1 VSETASHLFIC
12 FSSRDEA
19 VAREVVEVLEAN
31 GLPCWISLRNVSTG
45 QNYQEAI
52 VQAIEA
58 AQGIVFL
65 FSESA
70 SQSGEIKKELSI
82 GASLNV
88 PVFPV
93 RLSPV
98 LPSGALRYELATRQ
112 WIDIFPDRRGAL
124 SRLAETIKKAI
135 AAPPTRANAVA
146 ATPPLVADAAS
157 RSVTPDTLPAQIPPA
172 QIPPTQV
179 PIVAAGTPEFEAI
192 RALLA
197 GYVGPIA
204 KVLVAKT
211 ANEARTVDEFCERL
225 ATHIAA
231 PPDRASFLR
240 AARARLAV
248 KT

>member
-1 VSETASHLFIC
+1 VPVAASHLFIC

-19 VAREVVEVLEAN
+19 TAREVVEVLEAN
-31 GLPCWISLRNVSTG
+31 GLACWISLRNVSAG

-65 FSESA
+65 FSESS

-82 GASLNV
+82 GASLNL

-93 RLSPV
+93 RLSSV
-98 LPSGALRYELATRQ
+98 LPSGALRYELAIRQ
-112 WIDIFPDRRGAL
+112 WIDIFPDRRDAL
-124 SRLAETIKKAI
+124 GRLAETIKKAI
-135 AAPPTRANAVA
+135 AAPPTRANTTPATA
-146 ATPPLVADAAS
+146 PLALDAAIRTATPEAVPGHVA
-157 RSVTPDTLPAQIPPA
+157 PANFAPSL
-172 QIPPTQV
+172 V
-179 PIVAAGTPEFEAI
+179 PIVTAGTPEFEAI

-211 ANEARTVDEFCERL
+211 ANEARTADEFCERL
-225 ATHIAA
+225 ATHVAA
-231 PPDRASFLR
+231 PLDRASFLR
-240 AARARLAV
+240 AVRARLTV
-248 KT
+248 KP